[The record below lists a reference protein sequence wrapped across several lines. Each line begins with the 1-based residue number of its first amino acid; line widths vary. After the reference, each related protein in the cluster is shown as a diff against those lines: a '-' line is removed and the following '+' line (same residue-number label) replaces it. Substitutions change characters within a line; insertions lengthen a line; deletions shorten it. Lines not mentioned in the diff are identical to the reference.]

1 MNTKICSKC
10 KIEKTVDCFRKEKR
24 TKNGLQAQCKMCKK
38 QYGRKT
44 TGGYHWQYLEEC
56 NGNN

>member
-1 MNTKICSKC
+1 MKSPY
-10 KIEKTVDCFRKEKR
+10 KR
-24 TKNGLQAQCKMCKK
+24 TTYKGISIDEHRKVCKK

-44 TGGYHWQYLEEC
+44 AGGYHWQYLEEC